1 MLAAGIK
8 IMYGAYAFGLSD
20 TIDHLPIIYRYID
33 SSYLMNDFRVNVSE
47 LFGPRYYYSH
57 FVAFLGKAVPLPIV
71 FVSMAFIINVII
83 AAATYSMTSSIF
95 KGSRFAPLLAT
106 TAVMTVNPF
115 HGMGWLV
122 LYYLKP
128 AFLTRAIVYVSL
140 WAAIKKRIVLSI
152 SLACLSAFFHP
163 TLGLEAAAFYLLFTG
178 ARTLLDYKQHPL
190 IGFKK
195 IYAVFRPHL
204 IAAAIL
210 IVYVSLFWVMPYKI
224 SLIDTK
230 LATEKFLEIILF
242 RTERT
247 TVPSTFSP
255 SFYYGAIGFL
265 LVFACAWIL
274 WYKQESTDK
283 NMALSLLILI
293 VSILLFCLGGY
304 IFIEIYPT
312 RIWVAARAFRM
323 LFLVKLIGLIIMSG
337 VVARLK
343 NWILSVVGFLIFTF
357 ICAAFGRTE
366 VVPFLLF
373 LVVFG
378 WFLLS
383 GRLKKR
389 WIRNSVP
396 ITILF
401 LFVFESFFH
410 FISPGK
416 PGGYRPRIRY
426 TSSLAKVDGD
436 GVADF
441 ARKHTEENAIFL
453 TPPVFG
459 GFRLT
464 AERAIIVDWK
474 SMPFQDSGL
483 LEWWNRMNFCYG
495 DLSGLSRNAGLEKM
509 KQNYRNISTE
519 DIRNI
524 SEKYDAD
531 YAVLY
536 HNTKI
541 DLPVIYQDEHF
552 KLVKIYR

>member
-1 MLAAGIK
+1 
-8 IMYGAYAFGLSD
+8 MYGAYAFGLSD

-33 SSYLMNDFRVNVSE
+33 SSYLMNDFRVNISE

-57 FVAFLGKAVPLPIV
+57 FVAFLGKAVPMPIV
-71 FVSMAFIINVII
+71 FVSMTFIINVII
-83 AAATYSMTSSIF
+83 AASTYSMTSSIF

-140 WAAIKKRIVLSI
+140 CAAVKKRVVLSI

-163 TLGLEAAAFYLLFTG
+163 TLGLDAAAFYLLFSG

-195 IYAVFRPHL
+195 IYTVFRPHL
-204 IAAAIL
+204 IATTIL
-210 IVYVSLFWVMPYKI
+210 IVYVCLFWVIPYKI

-230 LATEKFLEIILF
+230 LATEKFLEITLF
-242 RTERT
+242 RSERT
-247 TVPSTFSP
+247 IVPSTFSP

-265 LVFACAWIL
+265 LIFACSWIL
-274 WYKQESTDK
+274 WYRQESTDK

-312 RIWVAARAFRM
+312 RIWVAAQAFRM

-357 ICAAFGRTE
+357 ICVAFGRIE
-366 VVPFLLF
+366 GVPFLFF
-373 LVVFG
+373 LVIFG

-383 GRLKKR
+383 GLLKNR

-396 ITILF
+396 IIIIF
-401 LFVFESFFH
+401 LLVFESFFH
-410 FISPGK
+410 FTSPDKLGD
-416 PGGYRPRIRY
+416 YSPRIQY
-426 TSSLAKVDGD
+426 TSSLARVDGD

-441 ARKHTEENAIFL
+441 ARNTQKKTRFFNSTSIWWF
-453 TPPVFG
+453 PSD
-459 GFRLT
+459 R
-464 AERAIIVDWK
+464 RACND
-474 SMPFQDSGL
+474 
-483 LEWWNRMNFCYG
+483 C
-495 DLSGLSRNAGLEKM
+495 
-509 KQNYRNISTE
+509 
-519 DIRNI
+519 
-524 SEKYDAD
+524 
-531 YAVLY
+531 
-536 HNTKI
+536 
-541 DLPVIYQDEHF
+541 
-552 KLVKIYR
+552 